1 MNRAT
6 TTKKSFDVAVIGA
19 GVFGAWTAYTLQRSG
34 KSVVL
39 LDAYGPSNARA
50 SSGGESRIIRAGYG
64 PDEIYSRWA
73 LRSLP
78 LWKELF
84 ERAGQPLFHQTGVL
98 WISPEREQYALDT
111 LATLEKL
118 AAAHEKLSHD
128 ELLKRYPQIAFAD
141 GMWAILEPEC
151 GVLMARRAVQAVVQE
166 AIRSGVEYRTAAVET
181 PAGSGRLDAIK
192 TRNGETISAGSFV
205 FACGPWLGKVFPD
218 LLRNRIFPSRQ
229 EVFFFGVPKGD
240 RRFAPPAM
248 PTWICLSDEFY
259 GMPDLETR
267 GFKIACDRH
276 GGAIDPDTTIRVAS
290 EDERKLA
297 KDYLARRF
305 PALKDAPV
313 VETRVCQYENTSN
326 GDFLVDRHPAFEN
339 LWLVGGGSGHGFKHG
354 PAMGEY
360 VAAQVSGEG
369 KGEARFSLATKQTV
383 KDRMVH

>member
-19 GVFGAWTAYTLQRSG
+19 GFFGAWTAYTLQRSG

-128 ELLKRYPQIAFAD
+128 EL
-141 GMWAILEPEC
+141 
-151 GVLMARRAVQAVVQE
+151 
-166 AIRSGVEYRTAAVET
+166 
-181 PAGSGRLDAIK
+181 
-192 TRNGETISAGSFV
+192 
-205 FACGPWLGKVFPD
+205 
-218 LLRNRIFPSRQ
+218 
-229 EVFFFGVPKGD
+229 
-240 RRFAPPAM
+240 
-248 PTWICLSDEFY
+248 
-259 GMPDLETR
+259 
-267 GFKIACDRH
+267 
-276 GGAIDPDTTIRVAS
+276 
-290 EDERKLA
+290 
-297 KDYLARRF
+297 
-305 PALKDAPV
+305 
-313 VETRVCQYENTSN
+313 
-326 GDFLVDRHPAFEN
+326 
-339 LWLVGGGSGHGFKHG
+339 
-354 PAMGEY
+354 
-360 VAAQVSGEG
+360 
-369 KGEARFSLATKQTV
+369 
-383 KDRMVH
+383 